1 MRLHSERG
9 REVAE
14 QLFAAFQSSG
24 IHGQTE
30 MPEDVPPAGVTESSL
45 EHLLFI
51 TLTVSIDY
59 QRDAL
64 TLWKRARAAFE
75 DSQTRYLFDPQSIHE
90 ASNAK
95 LKQDMMR
102 TGLSQKHDK
111 DCFIWRTNA
120 VSFLKKWQGDPR
132 NFLADCNWDAVEIL
146 ARLRADTHMTNN
158 KNTGDFPYL
167 RGPKIGPLWIRML
180 RDNLKFDQLKR
191 LDEVPIPVDIHVAK
205 ASLCLGLVTGE
216 YKGALVNL
224 FDSIRK
230 VWKDSTLGLSH
241 KGRDMIALDV
251 DEPLW
256 TLSRVGCKHRN
267 PVTGNCLAMD
277 RCEVRQFCTPGQI
290 EIEKAEETLRT

>member
-1 MRLHSERG
+1 MELHSERG

-14 QLFAAFQSSG
+14 HLFAAFQSSG

-75 DSQTRYLFDPQSIHE
+75 DPQTRYLFDPQSIHE

-290 EIEKAEETLRT
+290 EIEKAEVTLRT